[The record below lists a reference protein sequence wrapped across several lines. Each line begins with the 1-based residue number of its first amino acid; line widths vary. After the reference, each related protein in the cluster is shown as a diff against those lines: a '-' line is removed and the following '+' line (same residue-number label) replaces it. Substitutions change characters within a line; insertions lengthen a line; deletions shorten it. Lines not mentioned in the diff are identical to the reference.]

1 MRIHH
6 NSGILILLGLSFIFA
21 STFYFGCSGKNPNV
35 NWTPMEMSEFEQ
47 HLTTLQARYD
57 LTETLKSTEMMV
69 TIQEAGHRSEELR
82 ELLWYKKTADGNELL
97 RINVLG
103 AFNDTKGLAIAN
115 REQFLLTLLDEQKTY
130 VGELN
135 DGILGEIFGVDLRV
149 SDVLSAIFAN
159 PFLDGRNTSF
169 TKIEK
174 YGQLIRVTRPGI
186 ENNSVETIILKIQE
200 DEPHVTEWQIKNNKR
215 LLQRVLFDDYRD
227 IDGILRANKVEITR
241 PPEQTRVVVRMEQV
255 QMNVEIKDSKFDFAP
270 FLSDDF
276 EVITISNND
285 ETDGQE

>member
-1 MRIHH
+1 M
-6 NSGILILLGLSFIFA
+6 
-21 STFYFGCSGKNPNV
+21 
-35 NWTPMEMSEFEQ
+35 
-47 HLTTLQARYD
+47 
-57 LTETLKSTEMMV
+57 
-69 TIQEAGHRSEELR
+69 
-82 ELLWYKKTADGNELL
+82 
-97 RINVLG
+97 
-103 AFNDTKGLAIAN
+103 AIAN
-115 REQFLLTLLDEQKTY
+115 GEQFLLTLLDEQETY
-130 VGELN
+130 IGALN
-135 DGILGEIFGVDLRV
+135 DGILREIFGVDLRV

-159 PFLDGRNTSF
+159 PFLDGRNTSL
-169 TKIEK
+169 KIEK

-241 PPEQTRVVVRMEQV
+241 PPEQTRVVVKMEQV
-255 QMNVEIKDSKFDFAP
+255 QHHVDIKDSKFDFAP

-276 EVITISNND
+276 EVITISNDN

>member
-6 NSGILILLGLSFIFA
+6 NSGILILLGLSFILA
-21 STFYFGCSGKNPNV
+21 STFYFGCSSKNTDV
-35 NWTPMEMSEFEQ
+35 NWTPMEMSEFEP
-47 HLTTLQARYD
+47 HLATLQARYD

-82 ELLWYKKTADGNELL
+82 ELLWYKKTADRGELL

-115 REQFLLTLLDEQKTY
+115 GEQFLLTLLDEQETY
-130 VGELN
+130 IGALN
-135 DGILGEIFGVDLRV
+135 DGILREIFGVDLRV

-159 PFLDGRNTSF
+159 PFLDERNTSL
-169 TKIEK
+169 KIEK

-215 LLQRVLFDDYRD
+215 LLQQVLFNDYRD

-241 PPEQTRVVVRMEQV
+241 PLEQTRVVVRMEQV

-276 EVITISNND
+276 EVITISNDD
-285 ETDGQE
+285 ETDEPE